1 MKVRIRRVFARDTI
15 SWSVLVLLATASLA
29 FGGELADA
37 AMNGHRDVVRA
48 LLQKHVDVNAPQADG
63 TTALH
68 WAVRRDDVEMAD
80 LLIRAGARVGAV
92 NRDGATP
99 MQLAA
104 LNGNASMLEL
114 LIAAGADPNA
124 SLSRF
129 TDTAVMLAARTGKT
143 EAMAVLLNHGAS
155 VNARETWG
163 GTTPL
168 MFAAAEHHP
177 AAVKMLIERGA
188 DVNARSYFVPAA
200 NGRGFEGRTPVAT
213 APDKPEEFA
222 SGLLTPLM
230 FAAREDDLES
240 ARLLIAAG
248 ARVNATGGDG

>member
-1 MKVRIRRVFARDTI
+1 MTRRRPWRCATTPRRRRSSRCAAEPCVSTRSAEMKVRIRRVFARDTI

-29 FGGELADA
+29 SGGELADA

-80 LLIRAGARVGAV
+80 LLIRAGARVAAV

-114 LIAAGADPNA
+114 
-124 SLSRF
+124 
-129 TDTAVMLAARTGKT
+129 
-143 EAMAVLLNHGAS
+143 
-155 VNARETWG
+155 
-163 GTTPL
+163 
-168 MFAAAEHHP
+168 
-177 AAVKMLIERGA
+177 
-188 DVNARSYFVPAA
+188 
-200 NGRGFEGRTPVAT
+200 
-213 APDKPEEFA
+213 
-222 SGLLTPLM
+222 
-230 FAAREDDLES
+230 
-240 ARLLIAAG
+240 
-248 ARVNATGGDG
+248 